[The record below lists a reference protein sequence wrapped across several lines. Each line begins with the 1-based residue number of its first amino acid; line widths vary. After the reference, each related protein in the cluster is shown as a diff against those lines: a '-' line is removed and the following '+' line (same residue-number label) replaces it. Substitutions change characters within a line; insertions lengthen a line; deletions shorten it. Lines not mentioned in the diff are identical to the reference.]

1 MKKLPQPRRSGRAW
15 TSFIANTKDGTIVR
29 GLHEQAN
36 PRHRLRVEHD
46 PHTLFIH
53 LSGEETG
60 MPWTTLAVDRATR
73 RWAVA
78 QAHTQA
84 ESARGASH
92 QLYESKS

>member
-15 TSFIANTKDGTIVR
+15 TSFIAPTEDGTIVR

-46 PHTLFIH
+46 PHTIFIH
-53 LSGEETG
+53 LSGEEHG
-60 MPWTTLAVDRATR
+60 MPWTTLVVDRATR

-78 QAHTQA
+78 QGRTQA
-84 ESARGASH
+84 ETARGAAE
-92 QLYESKS
+92 QLYEVKK